1 MLVIIIIAGG
11 ALYIQSFVRVPAGY
25 RGVLLTGGKP
35 EDRVLGEGLNFII
48 PFVQSGELMNVQ
60 IQKVEF
66 TESAA
71 TNDLQEVSTTV
82 AVNYRLSPSAVN
94 EIYRE
99 LRKDY
104 VSRVVKPNIEES
116 LKAVTA
122 QYAAEELITKRSTV
136 KAIFDDMRARTR
148 DMAYERPVMTPRRAC
163 SA

>member
-1 MLVIIIIAGG
+1 M
-11 ALYIQSFVRVPAGY
+11 
-25 RGVLLTGGKP
+25 
-35 EDRVLGEGLNFII
+35 
-48 PFVQSGELMNVQ
+48 
-60 IQKVEF
+60 
-66 TESAA
+66 
-71 TNDLQEVSTTV
+71 
-82 AVNYRLSPSAVN
+82 NYRLSPSAVN

>member
-1 MLVIIIIAGG
+1 VLVIIIIAGG

>member
-1 MLVIIIIAGG
+1 MIIIIAGG

-48 PFVQSGELMNVQ
+48 LFVQSGELMNVQ

>member
-1 MLVIIIIAGG
+1 MIIIIAGG

>member
-1 MLVIIIIAGG
+1 MLVIIIAGG

-48 PFVQSGELMNVQ
+48 LFVQSGELMNVQ

>member
-148 DMAYERPVMTPRRAC
+148 VMAYERPVMTPRRAC

>member
-71 TNDLQEVSTTV
+71 TK
-82 AVNYRLSPSAVN
+82 RPS
-94 EIYRE
+94 
-99 LRKDY
+99 
-104 VSRVVKPNIEES
+104 
-116 LKAVTA
+116 
-122 QYAAEELITKRSTV
+122 
-136 KAIFDDMRARTR
+136 
-148 DMAYERPVMTPRRAC
+148 
-163 SA
+163 

>member
-1 MLVIIIIAGG
+1 VLVIIIIAGG

-35 EDRVLGEGLNFII
+35 EDRGLGEGLNFII

>member
-1 MLVIIIIAGG
+1 VLVIIIIAGG
-11 ALYIQSFVRVPAGY
+11 ALYIQSFIRVPAGY